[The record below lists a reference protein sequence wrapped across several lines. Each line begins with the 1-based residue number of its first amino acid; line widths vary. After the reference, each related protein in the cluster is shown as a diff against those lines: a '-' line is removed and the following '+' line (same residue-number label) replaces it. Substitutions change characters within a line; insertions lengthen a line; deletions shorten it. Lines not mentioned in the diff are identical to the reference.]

1 MENKEIIN
9 QEYSILLKNKQKRTT
24 ILFFVRLFIVV
35 LIFILMG
42 GYLLSPLSSLKM
54 MSLEGN
60 IYFSKSDILSLIHH
74 DEDDSLYSV
83 NEKLA
88 VDLLNEHPLIE
99 NAEIVLTP
107 FSFNVI
113 ISECAPVAKYQ
124 DVIYHTEGTSFSEE
138 EFENEIINEYL
149 TKHNIFFSEYLSSPS
164 EVSVEYNAE
173 LLKFVAFSNK
183 YEPMVHYLDI
193 DKNEK
198 TFIFYYRLSD
208 NAPYIRVNFNKSSD
222 ITSDVYASL
231 ISNDAINE
239 LLHLLE
245 NRSITTKT
253 KNIGDEVISY
263 YDTDLTIENENGQF
277 SAHFDYR

>member
-88 VDLLNEHPLIE
+88 VDLLNEHP
-99 NAEIVLTP
+99 
-107 FSFNVI
+107 
-113 ISECAPVAKYQ
+113 
-124 DVIYHTEGTSFSEE
+124 
-138 EFENEIINEYL
+138 
-149 TKHNIFFSEYLSSPS
+149 
-164 EVSVEYNAE
+164 
-173 LLKFVAFSNK
+173 
-183 YEPMVHYLDI
+183 
-193 DKNEK
+193 
-198 TFIFYYRLSD
+198 
-208 NAPYIRVNFNKSSD
+208 
-222 ITSDVYASL
+222 
-231 ISNDAINE
+231 
-239 LLHLLE
+239 
-245 NRSITTKT
+245 
-253 KNIGDEVISY
+253 
-263 YDTDLTIENENGQF
+263 
-277 SAHFDYR
+277 